1 MKKII
6 ISEKLKTYRVENKVT
21 QQQIADLIGVTS
33 QSISKWEREESYP
46 DIAVLPL
53 LAQTIGCKV
62 DDFFA

>member
-6 ISEKLKTYRVENKVT
+6 ISEKLKAYRIENKVT

>member
-6 ISEKLKTYRVENKVT
+6 ISEKLKTYRIENKVT

-62 DDFFA
+62 DDFFT

>member
-6 ISEKLKTYRVENKVT
+6 ISEKLKTYRNENKVT

>member
-6 ISEKLKTYRVENKVT
+6 ISEKLKAYRNENKVT

-46 DIAVLPL
+46 DIAILPL

>member
-6 ISEKLKTYRVENKVT
+6 ISEKLKAYRNENKVT

>member
-6 ISEKLKTYRVENKVT
+6 ISEKLKAYRNENKVT
-21 QQQIADLIGVTS
+21 QQQIADLLGVTS

>member
-6 ISEKLKTYRVENKVT
+6 ISEKLKTYRNENKVT

-33 QSISKWEREESYP
+33 QSISKSEREESYP

>member
-6 ISEKLKTYRVENKVT
+6 ISEKLKTYRIENKVT

>member
-6 ISEKLKTYRVENKVT
+6 ISEKLKTYRNENKVT
-21 QQQIADLIGVTS
+21 RQQIADLIGVTS

>member
-6 ISEKLKTYRVENKVT
+6 ISEKLKAYRIENKVT

-33 QSISKWEREESYP
+33 QSISKWEREESYL